1 MNVEILSG
9 LRVDQKLL
17 RMSEVIVDVGII
29 DD

>member
-9 LRVDQKLL
+9 LSIDQKLV